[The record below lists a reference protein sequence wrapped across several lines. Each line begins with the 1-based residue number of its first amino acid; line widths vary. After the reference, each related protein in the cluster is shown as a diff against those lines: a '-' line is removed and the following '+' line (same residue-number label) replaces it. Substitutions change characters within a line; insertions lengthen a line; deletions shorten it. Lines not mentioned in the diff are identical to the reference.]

1 MKTKQ
6 RGVSAELNGSS
17 INNEAKK
24 NDCAWQEF
32 LKQCMKFD
40 KIEDLAEF
48 FDVFLTISER
58 EEIPKRLQIVNE
70 LLKGEK
76 TQREIAESLKVSIA
90 NVTRASNI
98 IKSKQFNLN
107 KLLK

>member
-1 MKTKQ
+1 MKK
-6 RGVSAELNGSS
+6 S
-17 INNEAKK
+17 
-24 NDCAWQEF
+24 DCAWQEF
-32 LKQCMKFD
+32 LQQCMKFN

-48 FDVFLTISER
+48 FNVFLTISER

-76 TQREIAESLKVSIA
+76 TQREIAENLKVSIA
-90 NVTRASNI
+90 NITRASNI